1 MFPGDTESRRRAA
14 EHGPAGSLRGAGEGE
29 EAATFVYGDEE

>member
-1 MFPGDTESRRRAA
+1 MIRRADVEQRNMA
-14 EHGPAGSLRGAGEGE
+14 PSGALVRAGEGE